1 MGPTYWDSIDLNGDS
16 IDSIDLNGDLIDSI
30 DLNGAQEGFGGLGWK
45 FGGLGS
51 WLNKFLGDSKVSESH

>member
-16 IDSIDLNGDLIDSI
+16 IDST
-30 DLNGAQEGFGGLGWK
+30 DLNGAQEGFAGLGWK